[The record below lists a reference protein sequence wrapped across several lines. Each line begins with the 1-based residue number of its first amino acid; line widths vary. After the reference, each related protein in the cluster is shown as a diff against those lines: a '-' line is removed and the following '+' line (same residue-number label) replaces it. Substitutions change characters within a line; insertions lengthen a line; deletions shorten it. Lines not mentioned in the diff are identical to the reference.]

1 MSVLLDVI
9 QLICVIII
17 FLCYYRERKNGKER
31 QLEIDEL
38 NRELDTLKYNI
49 AKEEIKLSEAALK
62 INEELL
68 PTLKKIQVN
77 YSISK
82 TDKLKLLDFLVV
94 FMTNINREII
104 YKVNVSRKF
113 TFKEASDVIINYI
126 KRPLYTDKQIVDV
139 LDSIYYLITK

>member
-1 MSVLLDVI
+1 M
-9 QLICVIII
+9 
-17 FLCYYRERKNGKER
+17 
-31 QLEIDEL
+31 
-38 NRELDTLKYNI
+38 
-49 AKEEIKLSEAALK
+49 
-62 INEELL
+62 NEELL